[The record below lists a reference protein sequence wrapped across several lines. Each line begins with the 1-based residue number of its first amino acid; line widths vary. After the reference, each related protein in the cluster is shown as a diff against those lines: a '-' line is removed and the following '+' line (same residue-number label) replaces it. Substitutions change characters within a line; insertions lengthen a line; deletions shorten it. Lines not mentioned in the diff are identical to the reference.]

1 MSIFSFAQDTSME
14 IDTST
19 MPPPGIELSYPN
31 KSLAVGDCVIVEIV
45 IPEKWHVNANVV
57 SDEFLKASQIE
68 IAAKGIVFNQ
78 PI

>member
-1 MSIFSFAQDTSME
+1 ME

-45 IPEKWHVNANVV
+45 I
-57 SDEFLKASQIE
+57 LKNGTSMQMLL
-68 IAAKGIVFNQ
+68 VMNF
-78 PI
+78 

>member
-1 MSIFSFAQDTSME
+1 ME

-45 IPEKWHVNANVV
+45 IPEKWHVNANLLV
-57 SDEFLKASQIE
+57 LYL
-68 IAAKGIVFNQ
+68 
-78 PI
+78 